1 MNQPT
6 SLFIQ
11 SGKIRIYHLFEV
23 ADLIQLDQI
32 TSLLGQGIT
41 RAKIAYKKPIP
52 SYIQFANPPL
62 MVSLGEDQLRLP
74 SGETLSFRI
83 MAKLYEYGIIS
94 IILETPFT
102 GPWEKFHQTGKQLI
116 ASPFLEEKASEYLK
130 SIIAEIR
137 DALVKIY
144 PVFHFSEDYVIF
156 QVHEFKK
163 SLAPDALLSDHSDL
177 LARLLRGEDELL
189 GTEEEK
195 EVLRHHFSYGRKDLV
210 LVDWNSAFIYDTP
223 EEVYPLAD
231 ILEYANS
238 QLLEL
243 RYYDSLLDSELNAI
257 YNAVLPPHLGG
268 GLFRRGGL
276 QRTTQKLMSL
286 MVEITELTERIENSL
301 KIIGDLY
308 YARIY
313 RAAAQR
319 LSLKDWEHNIDN
331 KIQIIN
337 TIYNALISQLY
348 SARSIALEVIV
359 VLLIL
364 LEVILFLFPQFK
376 L

>member
-1 MNQPT
+1 MNQPK
-6 SLFIQ
+6 LFIQ
-11 SGKIRIYHLFEV
+11 SGKIRVYHLFEV
-23 ADLIQLDQI
+23 ADLIRLDQI

-41 RAKIAYKKPIP
+41 RARIAYKKPIP

-74 SGETLSFRI
+74 SGETLPFRI

-102 GPWEKFHQTGKQLI
+102 GPWESFHQTGKRLI

-156 QVHEFKK
+156 QVHEFREP
-163 SLAPDALLSDHSDL
+163 LPPAELLTDHPDR
-177 LARLLRGEDELL
+177 LARLLRGEDEPL
-189 GTEEEK
+189 GAEEEK
-195 EVLRHHFSYGRKDLV
+195 EVLRHHFSYGKKDLA

-257 YNAVLPPHLGG
+257 YNAVLPPHLGPG

-319 LSLKDWEHNIDN
+319 LSLKDWENNIDN
-331 KIQIIN
+331 KINIIN

-348 SARSIALEVIV
+348 SARSIALEIIVI
-359 VLLIL
+359 LLIL
-364 LEVILFLFPQFK
+364 LEVVLFLFPQFK